1 RPVMIGDDL
10 PDEAALDIATSL
22 GGVGLKVGGEHFRRG
37 GTHFSGPAQVRSWLQ
52 DLATTLE
59 K

>member
-1 RPVMIGDDL
+1 MIGDDL